1 MAGRDEPPEGTP
13 EGLPSGGEDEYRSVV
28 FDESFI
34 RAARLQEFS
43 AQERMGR
50 HARAVRSRS
59 GWPGRGP
66 GRLLVAMALLV
77 LAFGA
82 AVLMGI
88 HHPYRPP
95 ETPRAEPLR
104 TTVVP
109 LAPRDAVPGGT
120 PAELFAHSPAAAFR
134 TGASGVN
141 LPGARGT
148 AHFAYSDVLA
158 ALKIAQQY
166 VVTSSLDPS
175 VLMGGPAEKVRDLI
189 APEQYPQF
197 DRSLATPSADGRH
210 AATGWLVR
218 FDPAQVALAGS
229 EVRVAG
235 VLRYEE
241 AADRTLEVI
250 ADHTFVYPLRPA
262 GPRTATAGAGTAGAQ
277 TAGAATADGAS
288 LFTVRREVHF
298 RFGAEDLRLHQ
309 AQVTLADVQ
318 AGPQSCTADAVNRLR
333 PLLAGQHAAGGG
345 PAGTDPY
352 TTGQPPTSL
361 CGTLAASSQPVL
373 PSR

>member
-59 GWPGRGP
+59 GWPGRGLV
-66 GRLLVAMALLV
+66 RLLVALALLV
-77 LAFGA
+77 LAFGT
-82 AVLMGI
+82 AVFMGV
-88 HHPYRPP
+88 HHPYRAPQV
-95 ETPRAEPLR
+95 TRAEPLR
-104 TTVVP
+104 TTVIP
-109 LAPRDAVPGGT
+109 LAPRGAVPGGT
-120 PAELFAHSPAAAFR
+120 PAWLFAHSPAAQFR

-141 LPGARGT
+141 PPGARST
-148 AHFAYSDVLA
+148 AHFAYSEVLA
-158 ALKIAQQY
+158 ALKIAREY
-166 VVTSSLDPS
+166 VVASSLEPT
-175 VLMGGPAEKVRDLI
+175 VLMGGSAEGVRDLV

-197 DRSLATPSADGRH
+197 DRSLAAPSADGSH

-229 EVRVAG
+229 DVRVSG
-235 VLRYEE
+235 VLRYAE
-241 AADRTLEVI
+241 AADRTLEVT
-250 ADHTFVYPLRPA
+250 ADHTFVYALRPA
-262 GPRTATAGAGTAGAQ
+262 APRGGKAGPATTGPAK
-277 TAGAATADGAS
+277 ADGAS

-309 AQVTLADVQ
+309 AQVTVADVQ
-318 AGPQSCTADAVNRLR
+318 AGPQSCTADAANRLR
-333 PLLAGQHAAGGG
+333 PLLAGQHAADGG

-352 TTGQPPTSL
+352 ATGQQATAL
-361 CGTLAASSQPVL
+361 CGTLTAKALGSD
-373 PSR
+373 